1 VTLQASSATPI
12 HLDSL
17 GCICNSAGVS
27 EADPVVD
34 EIADA
39 CLAVRLRMVARA
51 VSALYDRAL
60 AARELSIAQV
70 NILVFVGKAGPCPPA
85 TIGRMLQM
93 EKSTVSRNLRPL
105 LARGWL
111 AGDGADTRL
120 REVRLTPRGR
130 QRLATVLDDWRAA
143 QSQARELLGTAGAN
157 AVRALGDRLWQQ
169 SR

>member
-1 VTLQASSATPI
+1 M
-12 HLDSL
+12 
-17 GCICNSAGVS
+17 S

-39 CLAVRLRMVARA
+39 CLAVRLRMVTRA

-60 AARELSIAQV
+60 AGRDLTVAQL
-70 NILVFVGKAGPCPPA
+70 NILVFVGKAGPCSPG

-105 LARGWL
+105 LLRGWL

-120 REVRLTPRGR
+120 REVRLTGRGR
-130 QRLATVLDDWRAA
+130 QRLAAALDDWRAA
-143 QSQARELLGTAGAN
+143 QAQARDLLGAAGAN
-157 AVRALGDRLWQQ
+157 AVRVLGDRIWQQ
-169 SR
+169 SS